1 MKKLIA
7 TLVIGTMV
15 LSMVACGSTDTQN
28 EASVQSS
35 AVSSEAVTTEN
46 AAGKADTAIEAVEG
60 NTTDEA
66 VSEDLADNATD
77 AATSGESA
85 DNATNEDS
93 ADSATDD
100 TASENSEDSAT
111 DDTTDSTTAEEVVLE
126 DGSYYSSLME
136 STEFDSQ
143 VVKSIDF
150 QDDVVVVEAA
160 FSHFVGEDWDNM
172 IQLEN
177 AVYTIPISPDAE
189 YLAGGGEEE
198 PEKMTKDEFVKY
210 ISGLMSSGLSFNITI
225 EDGVAVGFG
234 IWS

>member
-1 MKKLIA
+1 MKKIIA
-7 TLVIGTMV
+7 TLVIGTMI
-15 LSMVACGSTDTQN
+15 LSMASCGKTETQN
-28 EASVQSS
+28 EASVESS

-46 AAGKADTAIEAVEG
+46 AAGTADTAIEAVEG

-66 VSEDLADNATD
+66 VSEDSADSATD
-77 AATSGESA
+77 AATSGESS

-93 ADSATDD
+93 ATDD
-100 TASENSEDSAT
+100 AVSENSEDSAT
-111 DDTTDSTTAEEVVLE
+111 DSTTADEAVLE

-160 FSHFVGEDWDNM
+160 FSHFIGEDWDNM

-198 PEKMTKDEFVKY
+198 PEKMTKEEFAKY
-210 ISGLMSSGLSFNITI
+210 ISGLMNSGLSFDITI

>member
-7 TLVIGTMV
+7 TLVIGTMI
-15 LSMVACGSTDTQN
+15 LSMASCGKTETQN
-28 EASVQSS
+28 EASVESS

-46 AAGKADTAIEAVEG
+46 AAGTADTVIEAVEG

-66 VSEDLADNATD
+66 VSEDSADSAID

-93 ADSATDD
+93 
-100 TASENSEDSAT
+100 EDSAT
-111 DDTTDSTTAEEVVLE
+111 DSATDSTTAEGAVLE
-126 DGSYYSSLME
+126 DGSYYSSLVE
-136 STEFDSQ
+136 STEFDTQ
-143 VVKSIDF
+143 VVKSIEF
-150 QDDVVVVEAA
+150 KDDIVVIEAA
-160 FSHFVGEDWDNM
+160 FSHFIGEDWDNM

-177 AVYTIPISPDAE
+177 AVYTIPVSPDAE
-189 YLAGGGEEE
+189 YLVGGGEDE
-198 PEKMTKDEFVKY
+198 PEKMTKEEFIKY
-210 ISGLMSSGLSFNITI
+210 ISGLMNSGLSFDVTI